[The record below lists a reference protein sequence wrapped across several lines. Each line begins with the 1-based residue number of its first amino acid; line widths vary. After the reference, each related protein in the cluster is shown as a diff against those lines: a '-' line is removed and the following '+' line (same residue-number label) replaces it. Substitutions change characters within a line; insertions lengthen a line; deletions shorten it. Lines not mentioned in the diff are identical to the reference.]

1 MTFRVGIDIG
11 GTFTDIVALSEEGKV
26 LTAKVLS
33 TPEDYSQGIIA
44 GLNTILNA
52 HHLSADYITN
62 LMHGTTVATNAL
74 LEGKGAR
81 VALITT
87 QGFRDVLEIRR
98 LRMPALY
105 DIRFRKPPTL
115 VPRNLRF
122 EVPERIDAQGRIER
136 DLDIKAAEEIIFQIM
151 QAGVDAIAICLINSY
166 ANGAHEKLLLDLI
179 RAHDRDISV
188 SLSSVICPEIKEYER
203 TSTTVVNSYVL
214 PPVKLYLEKLAE
226 ELNALNV
233 RIPVRIMQSNGGII
247 RSDVAAEK
255 PFNIIESGPAAGV
268 VGAATIARQLG
279 GESLLAFDM
288 GGTTAKA
295 ALVDK
300 GDFLRVN
307 SLDVGGGIN
316 TSGRLLKGGGYHVS
330 APAIDIAE
338 VGAGGGSLVYL
349 DAGGSLRVGPESA
362 GSSPGPVCYDRGG
375 KVPTVTDANVVLG
388 FVNPQAL
395 AGGSFP
401 IRSDLAHA
409 AIKDHI
415 ADPLRI
421 SVEEAAWGIH
431 RVADA
436 TMARALRAVST
447 ERGLDPRAFAILA
460 FGGNGP
466 IHAATM
472 AAMLGCRRILVPPIP
487 GVFSGLGMLF
497 PDVEH
502 HYSRTWK
509 FSLNDLDLTLLH
521 AQFEELTKDGKAAL
535 AKEGVDKDDM
545 AFEPALDM
553 RYAGANSELMLSVV
567 LDRLDIAYLR
577 HAFDD
582 AHETQFGYRSLE
594 ETVELVNIRM
604 VARGSN
610 RGGHIP
616 KSIIQSAAKTS
627 DGMKRPVYFGHL
639 GYSDVTIIGRDD
651 LPLESWMDGPLL
663 VEEYDSTTIVPPG
676 ARARR
681 ATWNTIEVELGS

>member
-11 GTFTDIVALSEEGKV
+11 GTFTDLVALSEEGNV

-52 HHLSADYITN
+52 HHLSADLITH

-136 DLDIKAAEEIIFQIM
+136 DLDIKAAEEIILQIL
-151 QAGVDAIAICLINSY
+151 QAGVHAIAICLINSY
-166 ANGAHEKLLLDLI
+166 TNGAHEKLLLDLI
-179 RAHDRDISV
+179 RVHDHDIPV

-214 PPVKLYLEKLAE
+214 PPVKLYLQKLGE

-362 GSSPGPVCYDRGG
+362 GSSPGPVCYNRGG

-415 ADPLRI
+415 ADPLCI

-509 FSLNDLDLTLLH
+509 FTLNELDLTALR
-521 AQFEELTKDGKAAL
+521 AQFGELIKDGAKTL
-535 AKEGVDKDDM
+535 AKEGIDQNDM

-567 LDRLDIAYLR
+567 LDKLDIPSLR
-577 HAFDD
+577 NAFDD

-610 RGGHIP
+610 RGRHIP
-616 KSIIQSAAKTS
+616 QSIIQSAAKTS
-627 DGMKRPVYFGHL
+627 DGKKRPVYFGQL
-639 GYSDVTIIGRDD
+639 GYSDVLIIGRDD
-651 LPLESWMDGPLL
+651 LPRERWMDGPVL

-681 ATWNTIEVELGS
+681 TTWDTIEVELGS